1 MVGQQWMDSSSCS
14 RWHSN
19 SWKGWFFFKG
29 VYPEQDMHTRSQ
41 LQHFT
46 LCCERLTHH
55 NYVEEHN
62 DLADNFDEWR
72 QLREDENPQFKF
84 WSLTLEIQL
93 SVFVFVR
100 SLREGDFH
108 LYIQVL
114 QKIATLMFALDH
126 PNYAR
131 WLPMHI
137 RDIMLLEE
145 CHPDVAAEF
154 KKGNFCS

>member
-1 MVGQQWMDSSSCS
+1 MDGHQLLFVESHVFRTRHARQVTAAALYTLLQKAYSS
-14 RWHSN
+14 
-19 SWKGWFFFKG
+19 
-29 VYPEQDMHTRSQ
+29 
-41 LQHFT
+41 
-46 LCCERLTHH
+46 
-55 NYVEEHN
+55 YVEEHN
-62 DLADNFDEWR
+62 DLANNFDEWR
-72 QLREDENPQFKF
+72 QRKEDENRQFKF

-93 SVFVFVR
+93 SVLVFVI

-114 QKIATLMFALDH
+114 QKIAPLMFALDH

-137 RDIMLLEE
+137 RDMMLLED

>member
-1 MVGQQWMDSSSCS
+1 M
-14 RWHSN
+14 
-19 SWKGWFFFKG
+19 
-29 VYPEQDMHTRSQ
+29 YPEQDMHTRSQ
-41 LQHFT
+41 LQHFA
-46 LCCERLTHH
+46 LSS
-55 NYVEEHN
+55 YVEEHN
-62 DLADNFDEWR
+62 DLADNFEEGR
-72 QLREDENPQFKF
+72 QLREDNNPQFQF

-93 SVFVFVR
+93 TVLVFVR
-100 SLREGDFH
+100 SLREEDFY

-114 QKIATLMFALDH
+114 QKIAPLMFALDH

-137 RDIMLLEE
+137 CDIMLLEG

>member
-19 SWKGWFFFKG
+19 SWKGWLIFKG
-29 VYPEQDMHTRSQ
+29 VACTQDMHSRSQ

-46 LCCERLTHH
+46 LSS
-55 NYVEEHN
+55 YVEEHN
-62 DLADNFDEWR
+62 DLADNFDELR
-72 QLREDENPQFKF
+72 QLKEDENPQFKF

-93 SVFVFVR
+93 SVLVFVR
-100 SLREGDFH
+100 SLSEMDFH

-114 QKIATLMFALDH
+114 QKIAHLMFALDH

-137 RDIMLLEE
+137 CDIMLLEE

>member
-1 MVGQQWMDSSSCS
+1 M
-14 RWHSN
+14 HS
-19 SWKGWFFFKG
+19 
-29 VYPEQDMHTRSQ
+29 RSQ

-46 LCCERLTHH
+46 LLS
-55 NYVEEHN
+55 YVEEHN
-62 DLADNFDEWR
+62 DLTDNFDEWR
-72 QLREDENPQFKF
+72 QLKEDENPQFKF

-93 SVFVFVR
+93 LVLVFVR
-100 SLREGDFH
+100 SLREEDVH

-114 QKIATLMFALDH
+114 QKIAPLMFALDH

-137 RDIMLLEE
+137 CDIMLLEE
-145 CHPDVAAEF
+145 CHPDIVADF

>member
-1 MVGQQWMDSSSCS
+1 M
-14 RWHSN
+14 
-19 SWKGWFFFKG
+19 K
-29 VYPEQDMHTRSQ
+29 
-41 LQHFT
+41 
-46 LCCERLTHH
+46 
-55 NYVEEHN
+55 
-62 DLADNFDEWR
+62 
-72 QLREDENPQFKF
+72 EDKNPQFKF
-84 WSLTLEIQL
+84 LSLILEIQL
-93 SVFVFVR
+93 LVLVFVR

-114 QKIATLMFALDH
+114 QTIAPFIFALDH

-154 KKGNFCS
+154 EKGNFCS